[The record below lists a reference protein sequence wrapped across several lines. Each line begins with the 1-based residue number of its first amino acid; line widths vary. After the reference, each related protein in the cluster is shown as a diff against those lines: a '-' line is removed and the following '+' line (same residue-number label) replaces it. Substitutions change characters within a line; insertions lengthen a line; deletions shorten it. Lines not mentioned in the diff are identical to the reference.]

1 MQMNNEKIKNSSP
14 SKETSQAILPSWIHP
29 NSSNMKW
36 YLPRTGTKVTVSED
50 PNSSRYVKL
59 SFDYQLFDGSST
71 SDLIW
76 NLFVRDLQS
85 SAIAL
90 IESSKSKRPRALV
103 DFVRTAFEIADHV
116 YEAKHRLNQP
126 PKIITLADITL
137 EDIKTFLE
145 AHDLT
150 FMGINVLNLDTQL
163 GPTPRGR
170 KNILS
175 YISGMHIPPITQ
187 KILIQKL
194 KNNRSD
200 ICREFTCTHSANEEN
215 EEDTLSIS
223 TIQNKCTNLT
233 YLHSTKEYQFHP
245 FKVGAHEILDVL
257 NSMTG
262 RFVEKNQTP
271 LMPTNIAF
279 HYISNAIVFHRN
291 YAPHIRDY
299 IKQLDNYYNREITA
313 KYAASTIRSNVHIFK
328 KQTFEAVPIPKTLQH
343 LNIKTYGKC
352 GSNRGGIY
360 CNSIMRDHIS
370 TDELIDFYAITTR
383 ILIHTFSACRV
394 LSTALLD
401 ADCLTISKLDGLW
414 DLKLKIP
421 KASNSHELEIIKR
434 PIPKVIWDFINEY
447 IAFME
452 DRHPGMTSIW
462 PSGSF
467 KGKDRS
473 EMTLLKKLDQYS
485 DWIQVPK
492 IGETRWYARPHQ
504 FRRFFAA
511 FFFYLSGSTE
521 IEPLR
526 WMMGHIEPSVTLY
539 YANIANQPG
548 WERETLEF
556 LIDYLEGHVGKNVLV
571 DEDLQENF
579 AECELEIKLGDHAL
593 LSEHLQELANHREI
607 RLQIINNKKIFVYA
621 SK

>member
-1 MQMNNEKIKNSSP
+1 M
-14 SKETSQAILPSWIHP
+14 
-29 NSSNMKW
+29 
-36 YLPRTGTKVTVSED
+36 
-50 PNSSRYVKL
+50 
-59 SFDYQLFDGSST
+59 
-71 SDLIW
+71 
-76 NLFVRDLQS
+76 
-85 SAIAL
+85 
-90 IESSKSKRPRALV
+90 
-103 DFVRTAFEIADHV
+103 

-233 YLHSTKEYQFHP
+233 YLHSTKEYQSHS

-299 IKQLDNYYNREITA
+299 ITQLDNYYNREITA